1 MSGAGRKLGAVT
13 QLSFFAADD
22 HVPEPSDLEGALA
35 ARGQST
41 LAGQVAQISVAL
53 DAAWRAD
60 AVEALIAEA
69 GLDPVRSDPVRSE
82 ASPDGRCTVST
93 SRTPLLVP
101 VVRRWRRG
109 AVSTVPLGWTPSA
122 GQLRVW
128 FLTAGVLTTGGA
140 VELGIDAGMEHHAP
154 RRDALA
160 EALGR
165 VGIKSTYVGSKGGG
179 PLLRLGTAR
188 ARARLAQSL
197 GEPPAGVPPDR
208 WPG

>member
-1 MSGAGRKLGAVT
+1 MAVT

-41 LAGQVAQISVAL
+41 LAGGSAQVSVAL

-60 AVEALIAEA
+60 AFVQLLDQA
-69 GLDPVRSDPVRSE
+69 GLDPVRST
-82 ASPDGRCTVST
+82 AGPDGRCTVST
-93 SRTPLLVP
+93 ARTPELVP
-101 VVRRWRRG
+101 VVSRWRRG
-109 AVSTVPLGWTPSA
+109 AVAAVPDGWTPSA
-122 GQLRVW
+122 GALMVW
-128 FLTAGVLTTGGA
+128 FLTAGRIADGGA
-140 VELGIDAGMEHHAP
+140 IELGIDPGPEHHAP
-154 RRDALA
+154 RRDALRA
-160 EALGR
+160 ALDR
-165 VGIKSTYVGSKGGG
+165 AGIRATYVGSKGGG

-197 GEPPAGVPPDR
+197 GHAPAGVPAEH

>member
-1 MSGAGRKLGAVT
+1 MT

-41 LAGQVAQISVAL
+41 LAGELAQVSVSL

-60 AVEALIAEA
+60 ALEALLTEA
-69 GLDPVRSDPVRSE
+69 GLDPVRSD
-82 ASPDGRCTVST
+82 AGPDGRCTVAT
-93 SRTPLLVP
+93 ARTPALAP

-109 AVSTVPLGWTPSA
+109 AVTAVPEGWTPSA
-122 GQLRVW
+122 GALRVW
-128 FLTAGVLTTGGA
+128 VLTAGHVTGGGA
-140 VELGIDAGMEHHAP
+140 VELGIDAAMEHHAP
-154 RRDALA
+154 RRDALRA
-160 EALGR
+160 ALER
-165 VGIKSTYVGSKGGG
+165 VGIRTTYVGPKGGG

-188 ARARLAQSL
+188 ARARLVQSI
-197 GEPPAGVPPDR
+197 GDAPPGVPPER

>member
-1 MSGAGRKLGAVT
+1 MT

-41 LAGQVAQISVAL
+41 LAGELAQVSVVL

-60 AVEALIAEA
+60 ALESLLAEA
-69 GLDPVRSDPVRSE
+69 GLDPIRSE
-82 ASPDGRCTVST
+82 AGPDGEAGAAGRCTVST
-93 SRTPLLVP
+93 ARTPALVP

-109 AVSTVPLGWTPSA
+109 AVTAVPEGWTPSA
-122 GQLRVW
+122 GALRVW
-128 FLTAGVLTTGGA
+128 VLTAGHVTDGGA
-140 VELGIDAGMEHHAP
+140 VELGIDAAMEHHAP
-154 RRDALA
+154 RRDALRA
-160 EALGR
+160 ALDR
-165 VGIKSTYVGSKGGG
+165 VGIRTTYVGSKGGG

-188 ARARLAQSL
+188 ARTRLAQSI
-197 GEPPAGVPPDR
+197 GPAPAGVPPQH

>member
-1 MSGAGRKLGAVT
+1 MT

-41 LAGQVAQISVAL
+41 LAGGLAQVSVAL

-60 AVEALIAEA
+60 ALENLLAEA
-69 GLDPVRSDPVRSE
+69 GLEPVRSD
-82 ASPDGRCTVST
+82 AGPDGRCTVST
-93 SRTPLLVP
+93 ARTPALVP

-109 AVSTVPLGWTPSA
+109 AVTAVPEGWTPSA
-122 GQLRVW
+122 GALRLWV
-128 FLTAGVLTTGGA
+128 LTAGRSMDGGA
-140 VELGIDAGMEHHAP
+140 VELGIDAVAEHHAP
-154 RRDALA
+154 RRDALRA
-160 EALGR
+160 ALDR
-165 VGIKSTYVGSKGGG
+165 VGIRTTYVGPKGGG

-188 ARARLAQSL
+188 ARARLAQSI
-197 GEPPAGVPPDR
+197 GPAPVGAPPEY

>member
-1 MSGAGRKLGAVT
+1 MT

-41 LAGQVAQISVAL
+41 LAGEVAQISVAL
-53 DAAWRAD
+53 DSAWRAD
-60 AVEALIAEA
+60 TMEALIAEA
-69 GLDPVRSDPVRSE
+69 GLDPVRSD
-82 ASPDGRCTVST
+82 AGPDGRCTVST

-109 AVSTVPLGWTPSA
+109 AVSTVPQGWTPSA
-122 GQLRVW
+122 GALRVW
-128 FLTAGVLTTGGA
+128 FLTAGVIASGGA

-160 EALGR
+160 EALAR
-165 VGIKSTYVGSKGGG
+165 VGIRSTYVGSKGGG

-197 GEPPAGVPPDR
+197 GEPPAGVPADC
-208 WPG
+208 WPE